1 MSKIL
6 SKKVTLFYYNVV
18 SMRDTKCSSP
28 SQPHFWYSYCE
39 EQLSNKTVS
48 CLLVGIYLITNRSS
62 TGYQKLTNSI
72 KIQQAQVWSCVKRN
86 YFVLLSSPCFF
97 SLNCTLISDLN
108 QPAILGFTTLALS
121 LTSHNLILSP
131 LCSKQDFW
139 RVGNVA
145 KYALVIAISHLCKL
159 SYSTPFSSVWDC
171 RLNREV

>member
-6 SKKVTLFYYNVV
+6 AKKVTLFYYYVV
-18 SMRDTKCSSP
+18 SMRDTKSSSP
-28 SQPHFWYSYCE
+28 SQPHFGYSYHE
-39 EQLSNKTVS
+39 EQLSKKTAS

-121 LTSHNLILSP
+121 LTSHKILSP